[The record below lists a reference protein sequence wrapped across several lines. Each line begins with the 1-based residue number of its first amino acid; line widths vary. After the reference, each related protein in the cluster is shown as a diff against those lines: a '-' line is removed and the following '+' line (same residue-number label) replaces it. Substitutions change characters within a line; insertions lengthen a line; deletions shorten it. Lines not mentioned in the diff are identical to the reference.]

1 MTASPFTPIR
11 LPLTSHNRRLR
22 AGHSLSQDKPMKLHL
37 ASSVRKNVSEEEI
50 MKEEIAC
57 EQSSDE
63 NIFRH
68 TSLAEDSTSE
78 LEEMWTLKRANP
90 ISSALYD
97 DSDDEEYEAELYA
110 SPTKRQRTQM
120 LSFEDQVS
128 GESSLSH
135 LFSADCSRV
144 N

>member
-11 LPLTSHNRRLR
+11 LPLTTHNRRLR
-22 AGHSLSQDKPMKLHL
+22 SGHSVSQDKPMKQHM
-37 ASSVRKNVSEEEI
+37 ASFVRKNVSEEEI

-57 EQSSDE
+57 EQSSNE
-63 NIFRH
+63 NIFRQL
-68 TSLAEDSTSE
+68 SLAEDPTSD

-90 ISSALYD
+90 IFSALDD

-110 SPTKRQRTQM
+110 SPSKRQRTQM

-128 GESSLSH
+128 GESSLSL
-135 LFSADCSRV
+135 LFSADSSRDI
-144 N
+144 